1 MKWSNIW
8 RIWRLKQAWTYNQT
22 AGNQLIPTANQVIT
36 GGPPL
41 TRFSLL
47 RNPLPRFLSYVRA
60 SYSDFGLKYFFFSS
74 NKATNPDNNS
84 PKEKTESTDD
94 EGGPAKTT
102 LNPIYIP
109 PKTSKVISSIMGK
122 IEMAKNIH
130 LQMGIV
136 FLFQRLPVMVIC
148 YFLSKLMDKHCQRF
162 HRPGSLGSFF
172 SLALKLSSK
181 SH

>member
-1 MKWSNIW
+1 M
-8 RIWRLKQAWTYNQT
+8 LEDENQNKT
-22 AGNQLIPTANQVIT
+22 FYSIIEWFNMQVFIYKKIQKKILCGNLYT

-109 PKTSKVISSIMGK
+109 PRTSKVISSIMGK

-136 FLFQRLPVMVIC
+136 ILF
-148 YFLSKLMDKHCQRF
+148 KHLFCQT
-162 HRPGSLGSFF
+162 
-172 SLALKLSSK
+172 
-181 SH
+181 